1 MYSEKENLDR
11 AAEEGMKQVNLPY
24 SGHYGFVQ
32 TEMYWP
38 VNHMVSPKS
47 QAVQCG
53 ECHTRENGRLANL
66 SGFYLP
72 GRNYNPWV
80 EFLGVGLLVLTLAA
94 TVVHG
99 SVRFLMNRKR
109 KGSN

>member
-1 MYSEKENLDR
+1 
-11 AAEEGMKQVNLPY
+11 MKQVNLPY

-38 VNHMVSPKS
+38 VNHHGVPQEPSRAMRRVSH
-47 QAVQCG
+47 A
-53 ECHTRENGRLANL
+53 RERPGLPNL

-72 GRNYNPWV
+72 GRKLQPLGGV
-80 EFLGVGLLVLTLAA
+80 SCGVGLLVLTLAA